1 MSYPRRLIP
10 LIALLSLAAVGCQFL
25 PQAGNKEAQTEANS
39 SAPAVSPNKLPPEQ
53 TYDLQVNKGEVW
65 GLLKKVAFTDST
77 IIVELQVTNG
87 SKLPIELNAKDD
99 TFLKDNTSYSGN
111 SYSGNRYNLLPPA
124 DNRTLRVE
132 PGNTVKGQFV
142 FIGRLA
148 PQATELSLYTNADN
162 EYDRNSHA
170 PRLSFAKMFI
180 RR

>member
-10 LIALLSLAAVGCQFL
+10 LITLLSVAAAGCQFL
-25 PQAGNKEAQTEANS
+25 PQAGNKEAQTPSNS
-39 SAPAVSPNKLPPEQ
+39 SAPAVSPNQLPPEQ

-65 GLLKKVAFTDST
+65 GLLKKVVFTDNT

-99 TFLKDNTSYSGN
+99 TFLKDNISYGGN
-111 SYSGNRYNLLPPA
+111 QYNLSPPA

-142 FIGRLA
+142 FIGRVA
-148 PQATELSLYTNADN
+148 PKATELSLFTNAAN
-162 EYDRNSHA
+162 ENDRNQQA
-170 PRLSFAKMFI
+170 PWLRFTEMFI

>member
-10 LIALLSLAAVGCQFL
+10 LITLLSLAAAGCQFL
-25 PQAGNKEAQTEANS
+25 PQAGNKEAQTPSNS

-65 GLLKKVAFTDST
+65 GLLKKVAFTDNT

-87 SKLPIELNAKDD
+87 SKQVIELNAKDD
-99 TFLKDNTSYSGN
+99 MFIRDNANYP
-111 SYSGNRYNLLPPA
+111 YSGNRYNLSPPT

-148 PQATELSLYTNADN
+148 PNATELSLFTNADN

-170 PRLSFAKMFI
+170 PRLRFEKMFI